1 MSKPNPDSSL
11 PELPLTYTSSQ
22 QINLSQF
29 QQEVERLHEL
39 TVWGRWLVVSLLW
52 LTVGLASLWEL
63 RSVLELCLEDFTWA
77 ALKYG
82 LIFNRLASIGL
93 ALCIGMTL
101 AVLVWQSRNILFG
114 RPKIQQQRLE
124 KRVLQIRQQGR
135 RHPLWRWVCRQ

>member
-1 MSKPNPDSSL
+1 MSQPNQEPAFTAANF
-11 PELPLTYTSSQ
+11 PAVHSQ
-22 QINLSQF
+22 QF
-29 QQEVERLHEL
+29 QQEVERLHRL

-52 LTVGLASLWEL
+52 LTVGSASLWGL

-82 LIFNRLASIGL
+82 LIFNRFASIGL

-114 RPKIQQQRLE
+114 RSKTQQVLLE
-124 KRVLQIRQQGR
+124 KRVLKIRQQGSS
-135 RHPLWRWVCRQ
+135 HPLWDWVCRQQ